1 MDVFHEKDLMRTY
14 LHISHQAFV
23 PELELAAG
31 VGFDGDVAF
40 NQVTGEFSTF
50 SAGLM
55 DTATAHFRREH
66 SWHILL
72 SSRCWLWQPWQVISF
87 GEYQ

>member
-55 DTATAHFRREH
+55 DTANSTLSQRTFLAHFAFKP
-66 SWHILL
+66 LL
-72 SSRCWLWQPWQVISF
+72 AVAALAGHF
-87 GEYQ
+87 